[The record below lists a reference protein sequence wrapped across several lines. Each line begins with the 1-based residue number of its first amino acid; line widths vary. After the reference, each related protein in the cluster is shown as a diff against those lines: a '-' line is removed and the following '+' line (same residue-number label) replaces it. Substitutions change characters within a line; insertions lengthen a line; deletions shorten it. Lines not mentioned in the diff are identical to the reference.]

1 MNKTKGILWGFVIIA
16 LGLLWGLKEANIIDR
31 TIFFD
36 GWWTLFIIVPCFIGL
51 FKDKNKT
58 FSAVGLVVGVLLLI
72 NCYYDIWMYKAFILP
87 PLLYLSAFL
96 W

>member
-51 FKDKNKT
+51 FKDKNKH
-58 FSAVGLVVGVLLLI
+58 FPLWDLLWA
-72 NCYYDIWMYKAFILP
+72 CCC
-87 PLLYLSAFL
+87 
-96 W
+96 